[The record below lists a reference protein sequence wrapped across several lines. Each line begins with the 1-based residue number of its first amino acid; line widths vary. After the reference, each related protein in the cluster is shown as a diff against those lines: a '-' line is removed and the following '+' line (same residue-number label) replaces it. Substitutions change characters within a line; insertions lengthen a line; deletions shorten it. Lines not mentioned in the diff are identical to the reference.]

1 VPSDVDRLELSD
13 SLCTRISG
21 TYTGS
26 PGDAGSFLSFRFD
39 NADGSSGDARLNIA
53 DMQVFSGSDTSVFD
67 TVNLDPSTV
76 DTGSAQVP
84 TYGPHDFAVVVGA
97 RSAALVIDGMI
108 RAAVRLD
115 GQRRLS
121 LEARNGGVQLT
132 DLRRG
137 APPPSA
143 GC

>member
-1 VPSDVDRLELSD
+1 
-13 SLCTRISG
+13 
-21 TYTGS
+21 
-26 PGDAGSFLSFRFD
+26 
-39 NADGSSGDARLNIA
+39 
-53 DMQVFSGSDTSVFD
+53 MQVFSGSDTSVFD